1 MLSAVAKRAAAHNDG
16 PVDCSPPTLR
26 YVHLSYCSHDTRRT
40 SLCSVAPITECIVQV
55 APSDYMKVLLRYV
68 DVENIPEYLGGG
80 CEAAVVLVIVAVP
93 QRLSW
98 QLCAMWSAQVLPC
111 I

>member
-1 MLSAVAKRAAAHNDG
+1 MAPVA
-16 PVDCSPPTLR
+16 DC
-26 YVHLSYCSHDTRRT
+26 
-40 SLCSVAPITECIVQV
+40 IMQV

-111 I
+111 ILSSAFTEVTSSMVLLQARARAA